1 MKLSADRNQRM
12 AERATSQVTNPTIMA
27 EGHATSMVE
36 EMRKTGTLS
45 QREKEARLEEIVQ
58 EAA

>member
-1 MKLSADRNQRM
+1 MKLSTDRKERM

-45 QREKEARLEEIVQ
+45 QKEKEARLEEIV
-58 EAA
+58 

>member
-1 MKLSADRNQRM
+1 MVDLR
-12 AERATSQVTNPTIMA
+12 AESQVTHPTKMA

-45 QREKEARLEEIVQ
+45 NREKQDRLEEIIQ